1 MPPPTPPPNPV
12 EGEHAPID
20 SASLQAA
27 FRRLRPG
34 GSTEASPEA
43 RPETETETET
53 GYAADHADAGPA
65 AAAPTPPSGRPPRA
79 EHPGRWR
86 SALRPRP
93 RRRAGAPADAR
104 RGEPGI
110 HQFVPNLHAGD
121 AVGRHTQ
128 RLRDAIVARGIPS
141 RIYVQ
146 GTEAMTASETEE
158 FSAYAAT
165 GHPGDVL
172 VYQFATASDLAPW
185 LTARQET
192 LVVNYHN
199 VTPPELYEPWDREI
213 ARIQQRA
220 RRELHVMAPRTA
232 LAIADSTFNVA
243 DLTAAGYGATAV
255 VPPIAAITLGRP
267 PAAGATSGS
276 ADPAA
281 RTRSTAQGRGARW
294 LCVGRLAPNKA
305 VEDALMALVVT
316 RARHDRDATLTVV
329 GKPVQEAYH
338 GALRR
343 FVADMG
349 LEQAVTFRGHISDD
363 EVASAFDQ
371 ADLLIVPSVHEGFCV
386 PMVEAMAVGLP
397 VVASRSGVSRDVLGE
412 AGIMVDTHDP
422 EALADAIAG
431 LLADPVRY
439 TALARAGQ
447 GQLRALDLVGSGDRI
462 VDLVLALRGD
472 GAPPR

>member
-1 MPPPTPPPNPV
+1 MPPSTPPSNPT
-12 EGEHAPID
+12 EGDHPPID

-27 FRRLRPG
+27 FRRLRPD

-43 RPETETETET
+43 RPEPEA
-53 GYAADHADAGPA
+53 GHDADPRPA

-79 EHPGRWR
+79 EHRGRWR
-86 SALRPRP
+86 SRP
-93 RRRAGAPADAR
+93 RRRATAPPDPR
-104 RGEPGI
+104 PGEPGI

-165 GHPGDVL
+165 SHPGDVL

-199 VTPPELYEPWDREI
+199 VTPPELYEPWDRDI

-255 VPPIAAITLGRP
+255 VAPIAAITLGRP
-267 PAAGATSGS
+267 AAGATRGA
-276 ADPAA
+276 ADPAV
-281 RTRSTAQGRGARW
+281 RTRSIAQGRGARW

-316 RARHDRDATLTVV
+316 RARHDRAATLTVV
-329 GKPVQEAYH
+329 GKPVQEGYH

-349 LEQAVTFRGHISDD
+349 LEQAVTFRGHVSDD

-422 EALADAIAG
+422 ETLADVIAG

-439 TALARAGQ
+439 AALARAGQ

-472 GAPPR
+472 GAPHL

>member
-1 MPPPTPPPNPV
+1 
-12 EGEHAPID
+12 
-20 SASLQAA
+20 
-27 FRRLRPG
+27 
-34 GSTEASPEA
+34 
-43 RPETETETET
+43 
-53 GYAADHADAGPA
+53 
-65 AAAPTPPSGRPPRA
+65 
-79 EHPGRWR
+79 
-86 SALRPRP
+86 
-93 RRRAGAPADAR
+93 
-104 RGEPGI
+104 
-110 HQFVPNLHAGD
+110 LHAGD

-146 GTEAMTASETEE
+146 GTEAMTASETED

-165 GHPGDVL
+165 RHPGDVL

-185 LTARQET
+185 LTARHET

-199 VTPPELYEPWDREI
+199 VTPPELYEPWDRDI
-213 ARIQQRA
+213 ARIQRRA
-220 RRELHVMAPRTA
+220 RGELHVMAPRTA

-267 PAAGATSGS
+267 ATGATRGT

-281 RTRSTAQGRGARW
+281 RTRSIAQGRGARW

-316 RARHDRDATLTVV
+316 RARHDPDATLTVV
-329 GKPVQEAYH
+329 GKSVQEGYH

-349 LEQAVTFRGHISDD
+349 LEQAVTFRGHVSDD

-422 EALADAIAG
+422 ETLADAIAG

-439 TALARAGQ
+439 SALARAGQ

-462 VDLVLALRGD
+462 VDLLLALRGG
-472 GAPPR
+472 GAPHF

>member
-1 MPPPTPPPNPV
+1 
-12 EGEHAPID
+12 
-20 SASLQAA
+20 
-27 FRRLRPG
+27 
-34 GSTEASPEA
+34 
-43 RPETETETET
+43 
-53 GYAADHADAGPA
+53 
-65 AAAPTPPSGRPPRA
+65 
-79 EHPGRWR
+79 
-86 SALRPRP
+86 
-93 RRRAGAPADAR
+93 
-104 RGEPGI
+104 
-110 HQFVPNLHAGD
+110 LHAGD

-146 GTEAMTASETEE
+146 GTEATTASETEE

-165 GHPGDVL
+165 SHPGDVL

-199 VTPPELYEPWDREI
+199 VTPPELYEPWDQEI

-220 RRELHVMAPRTA
+220 RRELQVMAARTA

-267 PAAGATSGS
+267 AAGATQGA

-281 RTRSTAQGRGARW
+281 RTRAIAQGRGARW

-316 RARHDRDATLTVV
+316 RARHDRAATLTVV
-329 GKPVQEAYH
+329 GKPVQEEYH

-397 VVASRSGVSRDVLGE
+397 VVASWSGVSRDVLGE

-422 EALADAIAG
+422 ETLADAIAG

-439 TALARAGQ
+439 AALAQAGQ

-472 GAPPR
+472 GAPHL

>member
-1 MPPPTPPPNPV
+1 
-12 EGEHAPID
+12 
-20 SASLQAA
+20 
-27 FRRLRPG
+27 
-34 GSTEASPEA
+34 
-43 RPETETETET
+43 
-53 GYAADHADAGPA
+53 
-65 AAAPTPPSGRPPRA
+65 
-79 EHPGRWR
+79 
-86 SALRPRP
+86 
-93 RRRAGAPADAR
+93 
-104 RGEPGI
+104 
-110 HQFVPNLHAGD
+110 
-121 AVGRHTQ
+121 
-128 RLRDAIVARGIPS
+128 VARGIPS

-146 GTEAMTASETEE
+146 GTEATTASETEE
-158 FSAYAAT
+158 FSTYAARS
-165 GHPGDVL
+165 HPGDVL

-185 LTARQET
+185 LTARQEI

-199 VTPPELYEPWDREI
+199 VTPPELYEPWDQDI

-220 RRELHVMAPRTA
+220 RRELHLMAPRTA

-267 PAAGATSGS
+267 AAGATRGTS
-276 ADPAA
+276 DPAA
-281 RTRSTAQGRGARW
+281 RTRSMAQGRGARW

-316 RARHDRDATLTVV
+316 RARHDRAATLTIV
-329 GKPVQEAYH
+329 GKPVQERYH
-338 GALRR
+338 DALRR
-343 FVADMG
+343 FVTEMG
-349 LEQAVTFRGHISDD
+349 LEEAVTFRGHISDD

-397 VVASRSGVSRDVLGE
+397 VVASRNGVSRDVLGE
-412 AGIMVDTHDP
+412 AGIMVDAHNP
-422 EALADAIAG
+422 ETLADAIAD

-439 TALARAGQ
+439 AALARAGQ

-472 GAPPR
+472 GAVPL

>member
-1 MPPPTPPPNPV
+1 MPPSTPPSNPT
-12 EGEHAPID
+12 EGDHPPID

-43 RPETETETET
+43 RPEPEA
-53 GYAADHADAGPA
+53 GHDADPRPA

-79 EHPGRWR
+79 EHRGRWR
-86 SALRPRP
+86 SRP
-93 RRRAGAPADAR
+93 RRRATAPPDPR
-104 RGEPGI
+104 PGEPGI

-165 GHPGDVL
+165 SHPGDVL

-199 VTPPELYEPWDREI
+199 VTPPELYEPWDRDI

-255 VPPIAAITLGRP
+255 VAPIAAITLGRP
-267 PAAGATSGS
+267 VAGATRGA
-276 ADPAA
+276 ADPAV
-281 RTRSTAQGRGARW
+281 RTRSIAQGRGARW

-316 RARHDRDATLTVV
+316 RARHDRAATLTVV
-329 GKPVQEAYH
+329 GKPVQEGYH

-349 LEQAVTFRGHISDD
+349 LEQAVTFRGHVSDD

-422 EALADAIAG
+422 ETLADAIAG

-439 TALARAGQ
+439 AALARAGQ

-472 GAPPR
+472 GAPHL